1 MWKGLFRKVRPMGA
15 SDLDRI
21 AMGTMRKYS
30 MVDHGDGVV
39 VGVSG
44 GPDSV
49 ALLHFLNSIASQY
62 NLKLHIAHINHMIR
76 GAGADEDERFVEELA
91 RSLGIPITV
100 ERVDVPRLARQLGV
114 TVEDAGRDARY
125 GLYRKICVQRGFSR
139 AAVAHHADDQAETVL
154 MRILRGAGLRGLAGI
169 PPTRELGEHVTVIRP
184 LIEVPR
190 SEIEQY
196 CAQRGLATRTD
207 PTNVDTHYFR
217 NKVRCELLPLL
228 EREYNP
234 NIRAGLARLAR
245 LATMDE
251 HYLEGQ
257 AVRLVDAA
265 KAACGSLDA
274 LDLHRPRARVELGL
288 DIMRQAEAPV
298 ASRAYALAFAE
309 AAGQR
314 HDLYWPNID
323 DMMTLAN
330 TGRVGN
336 SVDLPGSLRAR
347 LTYDT
352 IVIERV
358 GEPVQE
364 DADGPGAVA
373 EPVEVGLR
381 VPGVI
386 PIGWAKIAVYAA
398 CGEGPA
404 RAMAIGA
411 PVDQGAMVG
420 ATAKDREPL
429 APRELACIAC
439 RVLADSGLGRL
450 RVDASG
456 IGREWAVFDADQ
468 VGLDGLAIRPWR
480 AGDRIRPFGM
490 AGAKKLSDLFV
501 DEKVPRLARSRL
513 AVLAMG
519 DEALWVVGV
528 RASGRG
534 AVTSS
539 TKRVA
544 VFAADVDTCVDD
556 A

>member
-1 MWKGLFRKVRPMGA
+1 MGQ

-21 AMGTMRKYS
+21 AMDTVRKYS
-30 MVDHGDGVV
+30 MIDYGDGVV

-49 ALLHFLNSIASQY
+49 ALLHFLKSIAPRC
-62 NLKLHIAHINHMIR
+62 NLKLHIAHVNHMIR

-91 RSLGIPITV
+91 CSLGIPITV
-100 ERVDVPRLARQLGV
+100 ERVDVPRRARQLGV

-125 GLYRKICVQRGFSR
+125 GLYSRICVERGFSR

-169 PPTRELGEHVTVIRP
+169 PPVRELGEHATVIRP
-184 LIEVPR
+184 FIDVSR
-190 SEIEQY
+190 AQIEQY
-196 CAQRGLATRTD
+196 CEKRGLPTRTD

-228 EREYNP
+228 EREYNSS
-234 NIRAGLARLAR
+234 IRAGLARLAR
-245 LATMDE
+245 LAAMDE
-251 HYLEGQ
+251 QYLEMQ
-257 AVRLVDAA
+257 AVELLDAA
-265 KAACGSLDA
+265 EAACDGSGPLDPGG
-274 LDLHRPRARVELGL
+274 RRAQVELNL
-288 DIMRQAEAPV
+288 DIMRQAAAPV
-298 ASRAYALAFAE
+298 ASRAFALAFAK
-309 AAGQR
+309 AAGER
-314 HDLYWPNID
+314 YDLYWANID
-323 DMMTLAN
+323 DMTTLAN
-330 TGRVGN
+330 TGKVGG
-336 SVDLPGSLRAR
+336 SIHLPGSLRAR

-358 GEPVQE
+358 AEPARE
-364 DADGPGAVA
+364 GADEPGATA
-373 EPVEVGLR
+373 EPTTEPIEVPLC
-381 VPGVI
+381 VPGAM
-386 PIGWAKIAVYAA
+386 PPAWAKVTVYAA

-404 RAMAIGA
+404 REMVPRPDADAHKVA
-411 PVDQGAMVG
+411 AFATKKVDPPSI
-420 ATAKDREPL
+420 E
-429 APRELACIAC
+429 ELASMAN
-439 RVLADSGLGRL
+439 RALVDSGFRGL

-456 IGREWAVFDADQ
+456 IGRTWAVFDADQ
-468 VGLDGLAIRPWR
+468 VDLSGLVIRPWR
-480 AGDRIRPFGM
+480 AGDRIHPFGM

-501 DEKVPRLARSRL
+501 DEKVPRPIRLRL

-539 TKRVA
+539 TKRLA
-544 VFAADVDTCVDD
+544 VFAADMDDCLDD